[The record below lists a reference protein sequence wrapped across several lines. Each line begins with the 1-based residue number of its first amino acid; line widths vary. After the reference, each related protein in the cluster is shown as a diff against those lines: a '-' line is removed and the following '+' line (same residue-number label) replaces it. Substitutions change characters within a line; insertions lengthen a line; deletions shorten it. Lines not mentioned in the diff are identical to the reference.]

1 MKRKILIG
9 LGAITALTFA
19 GSLYLIFAI
28 ESATTKLNN
37 MIMLHQVEILREEYL
52 IQVKRVQADLLLQ
65 DTPFSR
71 NFETFLRDI
80 RRMDATVGACR
91 QCHHGEAVDSQIR
104 SLQEHTKEYQNAL
117 SRVITIRANA
127 ARLAE
132 EKNAA
137 VRIGEGMIDR
147 IHEMLEITGANLGR
161 RTEFALA
168 EISESKNILYL
179 LVALVP
185 LLCGGLAYSVV
196 RGLTRP
202 VETLVESTRRLRE
215 GDLDHRVPRLRDEF
229 EELASSFNRMAESL
243 QHQME
248 QMQRTEQMV
257 VVARVAA
264 GLAHEIKNPLAGIK
278 AAMYVL
284 SEETPLPE
292 EDREVLRKVIGEIVH
307 LETLM
312 KNFLSFA
319 KPPKPFL
326 SSLDVNEVLRTA
338 FTFCRRP
345 GESDPEGGNGIRIV
359 TDLSPLPPIRADL
372 MQLTQV
378 FLNLLLNALE
388 AMPGGGTLSVHTC
401 LSKDPEGIGI
411 EISDTGPGIPEAD
424 AERIFQPF
432 FTTKPKGTGLGL
444 AICLQLIEQHG
455 GWIRAGNRPGGG
467 ATFRIHLPFRAAS
480 DGEPS

>member
-9 LGAITALTFA
+9 LGVITALTFS
-19 GSLYLIFAI
+19 GSLYLVFSI
-28 ESATTKLNN
+28 ERATGRLNN

-52 IQVKRVQADLLLQ
+52 IRVKRVQSDLLLK

-80 RRMDATVGACR
+80 RRMESSVGSCR
-91 QCHHGEAVDSQIR
+91 QCHHGEAVDSRIR
-104 SLQEHTKEYQNAL
+104 ALQDHTAEYQNAL

-132 EKNAA
+132 EKNEA
-137 VRIGEGMIDR
+137 VRIGEGMIER
-147 IHEMLEITGANLGR
+147 IREMVEQTSANLGE
-161 RTEFALA
+161 RTEIALA
-168 EISESKNILYL
+168 EISESKNVLYL
-179 LVALVP
+179 LVGLVP
-185 LLCGGLAYSVV
+185 LLCGGLAYSSV

-202 VETLVESTRRLRE
+202 VETLVESTRRLRK
-215 GDLDHRVPRLRDEF
+215 GDLDHRVPRLADEF
-229 EELASSFNRMAESL
+229 EELSSSFNRMADSL
-243 QHQME
+243 KHQME

-257 VVARVAA
+257 VVAHLAA

-278 AAMYVL
+278 AAMHIL
-284 SEETPLPE
+284 WEEAPLPE

-307 LETLM
+307 LEGLM

-319 KPPKPFL
+319 RPPKPFL

-338 FTFCRRP
+338 LTFCRKP
-345 GESDPEGGNGIRIV
+345 GEPGPGGGDGIRIE

-388 AMPGGGTLSVHTC
+388 AMPGGGTLSILTSP
-401 LSKDPEGIGI
+401 SKDPEGVGI

-444 AICLQLIEQHG
+444 AISLQLVEQHG

-467 ATFRIHLPFRAAS
+467 ATFRIHLPLLAAPG
-480 DGEPS
+480 GEPS